1 MISTISALK
10 HFNPRSGER
19 SDCGIP
25 FISSY
30 KKISIHAP
38 ANGATCPL
46 GRFIRFAIFQSTLR
60 RTERRFSQ
68 SLTIP
73 LINFNPRSGER
84 SDLQLIKEYREFNI
98 SIHAP
103 ANGATLINMTVSR
116 SGTFQ
121 STLRRTERLIQAGES
136 GLTIKISIH
145 APANGATSSSYDLFP
160 ELEISIHAPANGAT
174 FLLCPSVDKHTIS
187 IHAPANGATINAI
200 CCAEINI
207 GISIHAPANG
217 ATLEKY
223 QHLLL

>member
-1 MISTISALK
+1 MLFRGFMLIFQSTLRRTERLTQENHSRKGEEFQSTLRRTERLHVISTISALK

-19 SDCGIP
+19 SDCSIP

-121 STLRRTERLIQAGES
+121 STLRRTERPIIMI
-136 GLTIKISIH
+136 T
-145 APANGATSSSYDLFP
+145 
-160 ELEISIHAPANGAT
+160 
-174 FLLCPSVDKHTIS
+174 V
-187 IHAPANGATINAI
+187 IN
-200 CCAEINI
+200 
-207 GISIHAPANG
+207 
-217 ATLEKY
+217 
-223 QHLLL
+223 